1 MKTLGIGTEF
11 AVEERKKKAA
21 MGQSMNKRKSFH
33 ETELFMYK
41 YVFFL
46 ICYMIKKTDSG
57 FKFLTYNPPR
67 ID

>member
-1 MKTLGIGTEF
+1 
-11 AVEERKKKAA
+11 

-41 YVFFL
+41 YVFFFNL
-46 ICYMIKKTDSG
+46 LHDKKKTDSG
-57 FKFLTYNPPR
+57 FKFLTYNPPW

>member
-1 MKTLGIGTEF
+1 
-11 AVEERKKKAA
+11 

-41 YVFFL
+41 YVFL
-46 ICYMIKKTDSG
+46 NLLHDKKTYFD